1 MKFYRFFGLASVLSL
16 LVAHSAMAQKA
27 QIKYRTQPFTLDT
40 GMQSGRSTDLAPR
53 MAYSTIVRSP
63 GAPWIRL
70 SFSDASLGRGSYLLL
85 TSLQDGAH
93 QRLNARTLAQ
103 WQNSSAYFNGDAVK
117 VELHVAPKDA
127 NVFIRMKEMVAGETG
142 GIESQCGTTD
152 DRIASTDPRAG
163 RMLTIGC
170 TAWLIEDGRFVSAG
184 HCTESASLANTVEF
198 NVPPSLANGT
208 IVHPG
213 PEDQYVI
220 DDASRVF
227 SNAGIGND
235 WGVFETFANSE
246 TGLTALQAQGAWFD
260 VVQDLGPATI
270 RITGYG
276 IDDGTAN
283 QTQQT
288 NTGPNAGSSGTTLR
302 YRVDTEGGN
311 SGSPVIDE
319 ATGKSIG
326 IHTNAGCTTGGGSN
340 SGTSNF
346 NTALWAQIGT
356 GGSSDIS
363 LQARVRAQGARH
375 TVSLRWDPADGG
387 NVNILR
393 NGNIVQTT
401 ADDGTGKD
409 NLGTSTGT
417 FTYQVCETDSGDCS
431 NEVAVTVN

>member
-1 MKFYRFFGLASVLSL
+1 MKSYPLFVLTLLSL
-16 LVAHSAMAQKA
+16 FLINPASAQKA
-27 QIKYRTQPFTLDT
+27 EIRHHTQAFNLDT
-40 GMQSGRSTDLAPR
+40 GMQSGRSTDNAPR
-53 MAYSTIVRSP
+53 LAYSTIVRAP

-70 SFSDASLGRGSYLLL
+70 SFADASLGRGSYLVI

-103 WQNSSAYFNGDAVK
+103 WQNSSAYFNGDAVR
-117 VELHVAPKDA
+117 VDLHVAPKDQ
-127 NVFIRMKEMVAGETG
+127 NVFIRMKQMIAGDTD
-142 GIESQCGTTD
+142 GIESRCGTTD
-152 DRIASTDPRAG
+152 DRIDSTDPRAG

-198 NVPPSLANGT
+198 NVPPSLSNGT

-227 SNAGIGND
+227 SNVGIGND
-235 WGVFETFANSE
+235 WGVFETFPNSE

-276 IDDGTAN
+276 IDDGVDN
-283 QTQQT
+283 QTEQT
-288 NTGPNAGSSGTTLR
+288 STGPNAGSSGTTLR

-319 ATGKSIG
+319 ATGNAIG
-326 IHTNAGCTTGGGSN
+326 IHTNAGCTSGGGSN

-346 NTALWAQIGT
+346 NTALWAQIGSD
-356 GGSSDIS
+356 GGDDIS
-363 LQARVRAQGARH
+363 LQARAKRQGNRRQ
-375 TVSLRWDPADGG
+375 VSLKWEPADGG

-393 NGNIVQTT
+393 DGNIVQTT
-401 ADDGTGKD
+401 TDDGTAKD
-409 NLGTSTGT
+409 NLGTTTGT

-431 NEVAVTVN
+431 NEVVVVVN